1 VILGQ
6 FIREFLD
13 SLRKTDMRTL
23 WVLIFALALTSC
35 GGSYGNTCSITAKIV
50 PASATADPTLSPPG
64 NQAQFSLS
72 SSVKGN
78 CPLVPDKFGMW
89 STSDPTNTT
98 VNSSGLATCTTAGPT
113 SIQATISN
121 SGTVQGQA
129 FTSATLVCK

>member
-1 VILGQ
+1 
-6 FIREFLD
+6 
-13 SLRKTDMRTL
+13 MRTL
-23 WVLIFALALTSC
+23 WVIFALALTSC
-35 GGSYGNTCSITAKIV
+35 GGSYGNTCSITAKIL
-50 PASATADPTLSPPG
+50 PASATADPSLPPPG

-78 CPLVPDKFGMW
+78 CPLIADRLGVW

-98 VNSSGLATCTTAGPT
+98 INSSGLATCTMAGPT

-121 SGTVQGQA
+121 SGTVRGQA